1 MARRNRQQSQQPAK
15 RGRLRLLALE
25 SRDAP
30 AVFTVLNNLD
40 AGAGSLRDAL
50 TQANATVVADTINFD
65 ATFFSTPRTIS
76 LLTALPNVTQD
87 VSITGP
93 GATLLTVQRD
103 PSAAT
108 TFRDFLVSI
117 GGKVGNFTLS
127 GMTVTGGIAGA
138 TGIGGGVFS
147 DENTVIDNC
156 VITGN
161 SSGQGGGV
169 GTSVYGSLTI
179 RNSTISN
186 NTSSGSGGG
195 VSVEQFSTLRISN
208 SSVTGNNAAAAGGG
222 IWLQANNTLL
232 LENSTV
238 SGNTGNGVGG
248 GGIYTL
254 GQPYQSGIV
263 INNSTIANNSAPGG
277 QGGGILIAGTTGQGY
292 SNPISLNN
300 VTIAG
305 NFAGT
310 TGGGIARSGAGST
323 GAINLTSSVVARIR
337 PVSVILI
344 SLSPALGQ
352 STQTTVL
359 SSIKLES
366 H

>member
-1 MARRNRQQSQQPAK
+1 VEEYIMARWNRQQSQQPTK

-30 AVFTVLNNLD
+30 AVFTVLNNND
-40 AGAGSLRDAL
+40 SGAGSLRDAL
-50 TQANATVVADTINFD
+50 TQANVTVAADTINFD

-76 LLTALPNVTQD
+76 LLTALPNVSQD

-93 GATLLTVQRD
+93 GASLLTVQRD

-138 TGIGGGVFS
+138 TGIGGGVFT

-161 SSGQGGGV
+161 SSAQGGGV
-169 GTSVYGSLTI
+169 GTSIYGSLTI

-208 SSVTGNNAAAAGGG
+208 SSIRGTTRPSRAAASGCKRT
-222 IWLQANNTLL
+222 TLCCWK
-232 LENSTV
+232 T
-238 SGNTGNGVGG
+238 
-248 GGIYTL
+248 
-254 GQPYQSGIV
+254 
-263 INNSTIANNSAPGG
+263 A
-277 QGGGILIAGTTGQGY
+277 
-292 SNPISLNN
+292 
-300 VTIAG
+300 
-305 NFAGT
+305 
-310 TGGGIARSGAGST
+310 
-323 GAINLTSSVVARIR
+323 
-337 PVSVILI
+337 
-344 SLSPALGQ
+344 LSPATPGTEWVAAAFIHWASL
-352 STQTTVL
+352 
-359 SSIKLES
+359 IKAAS
-366 H
+366 